1 MAYLPEIPAWEN
13 QAVTTTTFYGLN
25 RGLVVADGEMADMTN
40 MTGDHYPVI
49 ATRAHRRT
57 PVWPGV
63 ENAKTTFSAPTG
75 ILGTDRLIV
84 CDEGVLYVDGVEV
97 PGLRLSMEA
106 AMQPKHMV
114 AIGAIVCV
122 WPDKKYLNL
131 ANTDDYGD
139 MGAKW
144 TPEEGAAI
152 TAMMC
157 RKDGREYDTEHMT
170 VSDTAPA
177 EPEDQDLWLDTS
189 GSVDVLKQYSVI
201 YAEWVQV
208 ATTYI
213 KIQADGLGKDFRVDD
228 VVHLSG
234 VAEVDETAAVTNDG
248 QDTEPLS
255 FPAEEFF
262 LNSSFSTTHQGGTNY
277 VSTTPTIAERTK
289 VITVSGI
296 PNGAV
301 VTGAVLRFSASSPR
315 YGTRLLT
322 VNGHSA
328 QVGINEIPVT
338 VEGNGDVSLLFR
350 FQSGNSANVSGS
362 HSGSVTF
369 SGITLEVTYATTG
382 STEEQ
387 LRIQLE
393 ALNAANTIYGAGDN
407 YIIVAGLLRR
417 NLTLRETFAAERK
430 IPDLDYVTESN
441 NRLWGCV
448 YKRADGTITNEL
460 RACARGD
467 FRNWDRFAGTSDDS
481 YALPIG
487 SDGRF
492 TAACTIRG
500 QPVFWK
506 ETCLHKI
513 SGTEPASYALN
524 TTICRGVQDGCWRS
538 LAMVGETLMY
548 KAPMDVMAYDGT
560 TPYSVGE
567 KLGRTRWYEASAA
580 AYLDKYYLCMRDAG
594 MAWSLYV
601 FDTVKGLW
609 HREDDTQTHHMAN
622 VAGEMYMI
630 RENDSPA
637 RLLSVVGATGE
648 EEGSFDWMVRFGVFG
663 VTEPNQ
669 KYISRFNIR
678 AQLARGSR
686 MTLYIMYDSD
696 GIWHEL
702 GTAKAPF
709 LRTFMLPVVP
719 RRCDHLQVMLQG
731 SGDAKIYS
739 IERTYE
745 IGGDGGYGPISRSA
759 NA

>member
-13 QAVTTTTFYGLN
+13 QAVVTTTFYGLN
-25 RGLVVADGEMADMTN
+25 RGMVVADGEMADMTN

-49 ATRAHRRT
+49 ATRAHRRV
-57 PVWPGV
+57 PSWPGV
-63 ENAKTTFSAPTG
+63 EGAKVTFDAPTG
-75 ILGTDRLIV
+75 MLGTDRLII
-84 CDEGVLYVDGVEV
+84 CDGGKLYVDGSEV
-97 PGLRLSMEA
+97 PGLKLSTDA

-114 AIGAIVCV
+114 AMGAIVCI

-131 ANTDDYGD
+131 ANPDDYGD
-139 MGAKW
+139 MGASW
-144 TPEEGAAI
+144 APAEGAVI

-157 RKDGREYDTEHMT
+157 RKDGREYDTERMT

-201 YAEWVQV
+201 YDEWVQV

-228 VVHLSG
+228 VVHMSG
-234 VAEVDETAAVTNDG
+234 VAAVDETEAAANDG
-248 QDTEPLS
+248 QDSETLT
-255 FPAEEFF
+255 FTAEEFF
-262 LNSSFSTTHQGGTNY
+262 LNSSFSTGYNGSGYT
-277 VSTTPTIAERTK
+277 SSTPTIAERTK
-289 VITVSGI
+289 AIAVSGI
-296 PNGAV
+296 PDGAV
-301 VTGAVLRFSASSPR
+301 VTGAVLRFHASSPR
-315 YGTRLLT
+315 YGTRILT
-322 VNGHSA
+322 VNGKSV
-328 QVGINEIPVT
+328 QVGDNELPVT
-338 VEGNGDVSLLFR
+338 VEGNGEVSLLFR
-350 FQSGNSANVSGS
+350 FQSGNKSTVSGS

-369 SGITLEVTYATTG
+369 SGIELHVTYATTG
-382 STEEQ
+382 GTDEQ
-387 LRIQLE
+387 LRDQLDM
-393 ALNAANTIYGAGDN
+393 LNGANTIYGAGES

-417 NLTLRETFAAERK
+417 NQTLRNTLTVERK

-467 FRNWDRFAGTSDDS
+467 FRNWERFAGTSDDS

-492 TAACTIRG
+492 TAACTVRG

-524 TTICRGVQDGCWRS
+524 TTMCRGVQDGCWRS
-538 LAMVGETLMY
+538 LAMVGETLLY

-560 TPYSVGE
+560 MPYSVGE

-580 AYLDKYYLCMRDAG
+580 AYLDKYYLSMRGAD

-601 FDTVKGLW
+601 FDTAKGLW
-609 HREDDTQTHHMAN
+609 HREDDTQAHHMAN

-637 RLLSVVGATGE
+637 RLLCVGGTTGE
-648 EEGSFDWMVRFGVFG
+648 EEGAFEWMVRFGVFG

-696 GIWHEL
+696 GVWHEL

-731 SGDAKIYS
+731 YGDAKIYS

-745 IGGDGGYGPISRSA
+745 TGGDGGYGPISRSA